1 MLGKHDL
8 EFYSLGFFKIL
19 NILCTILRSK
29 MHDEESDYEVPLKA
43 ELSSRLQRSAAV
55 DSAGGT
61 LPPAAGASSV
71 L

>member
-1 MLGKHDL
+1 
-8 EFYSLGFFKIL
+8 
-19 NILCTILRSK
+19 